1 MGSNNLCLL
10 VKHKLRGLDDS
21 LLRDL
26 PRHFEALQG
35 HIKYVLKLTFDQSEV
50 LAGINPV
57 CKLLSECNCGIIHA
71 VDNLD
76 FELLAVILV
85 EAVDHLLSE
94 LLDLPDRRCLEFL
107 KHGFHLLNVSTTLL
121 STTLRALL
129 LQCLDDVGELLLPE
143 RLLLELGIEAIYL
156 LRELED
162 GPADF
167 LEALKV
173 VLQRLNLLVMLVHF
187 MPPVGIL
194 HKGAQL
200 V

>member
-1 MGSNNLCLL
+1 MRNLP
-10 VKHKLRGLDDS
+10 S
-21 LLRDL
+21 
-26 PRHFEALQG
+26 HFEALQG
-35 HIKYVLKLTFDQSEV
+35 HIKYVPKLTFDQSEV
-50 LAGINPV
+50 LAGV
-57 CKLLSECNCGIIHA
+57 DSVSKLLSECYCGVIHP

-94 LLDLPDRRCLEFL
+94 LLDLPDRRRLEFL
-107 KHGFHLLNVSTTLL
+107 EHGFHLLDVPSTLL

-129 LQCLDDVGELLLPE
+129 LQCLDNVGELLLPE

-156 LRELED
+156 LRKFED

-187 MPPVGIL
+187 MAPVGIL
-194 HKGAQL
+194 DKGAQL